1 MKKIFCFAAS
11 LLMLA
16 SCQTRNENPEQTTPS
31 PAYYSDWDRA
41 VRIDADMQNMYLNT
55 PRRIEKPIDM
65 YMSMALALKY
75 NYTRRMISYE
85 ESLLKAGNSSFT
97 QLQEILNKAGY
108 VNTNNSSQLS
118 PDLKVAWNVLD
129 LSTLYYQNSDPSFKA
144 NVAFE
149 QSRKVIHNILQE
161 TRLLYWKT
169 LTAQRLLPVID
180 EMSEYLTLEVDE
192 MNSSAKE
199 LAEQGQAP
207 SRETLI
213 KKRKY
218 MEAIKNLAA
227 LKRDLETAQT
237 RMAALMG
244 FHPSTEFKLVGAQYG
259 NFELPE
265 IRASIAQLEWL
276 AMSNRPELRV
286 HDLISTPEDKELVIS
301 KFHHDNES
309 KYKNT
314 PQNNKQWSKQGYE
327 IGMDVIENIKKET
340 PATLETLRR
349 QRMTSLILTQVYVS
363 WAQYMAAI
371 EDYQINMEI
380 ANTSENIAEDFTITN
395 GSQNEKSQLEAARA
409 IEDEV
414 KAFSSYVDVQDALGN
429 MYATIGLDAVPYY
442 MLGEKPSKIAL
453 YLRSS
458 MDKWGK
464 GEFLPDNRPYLMNI
478 PSKRPP
484 VDITTLSANNASR
497 TSTKKLS
504 DVVVETGEPIHIVVP
519 SDLFEGLGWKGEIKT
534 RAGLIDD
541 SRLPKWLKYNDKDM
555 TFTGKAMPKD
565 GGVYR
570 IKVYGTDEGNNVGY
584 GTFKLTVRE
593 VYVPSLRVRGLTEG
607 SKATVLKRCNGHQ
620 CNDAYIDQNEIGKE
634 VEKIPHR

>member
-16 SCQTRNENPEQTTPS
+16 SCQTRNENPEQTAQS

-97 QLQEILNKAGY
+97 QFQEILNNAGY
-108 VNTNNSSQLS
+108 INTNNSSQLS
-118 PDLKVAWNVLD
+118 PDLKIAWNVLD

-180 EMSEYLTLEVDE
+180 EMNEYLTLEVDE
-192 MNSSAKE
+192 MNSSSKE
-199 LAEQGQAP
+199 LAAKGQAP

-218 MEAIKNLAA
+218 MEAIKNLAS

-265 IRASIAQLEWL
+265 IRANIAQLEWL

-301 KFHHDNES
+301 QFHHNNEN

-340 PATLETLRR
+340 PATFETLRR

-363 WAQYMAAI
+363 WAQYQAAI

-380 ANTSENIAEDFTITN
+380 ANTSENIAEDFTITD
-395 GSQNEKSQLEAARA
+395 GAQNEKSQLEAARA

-429 MYATIGLDAVPYY
+429 LYATIGLDALPYY

-484 VDITTLSANNASR
+484 VDIETLVANGANR

-504 DVVVETGEPIHIVVP
+504 DVVVDTGEPINIVVP
-519 SDLFEGLGWKGEIKT
+519 ADLFDGLGWKGEIKT

-593 VYVPSLRVRGLTEG
+593 VYVPSLRVRGMTEG
-607 SKATVLKRCNGHQ
+607 RKATVLKRCHGQQ

>member
-16 SCQTRNENPEQTTPS
+16 SCQTRNENPEQTAQS

-97 QLQEILNKAGY
+97 QLQEILNNAGY
-108 VNTNNSSQLS
+108 INTNNSSQLS
-118 PDLKVAWNVLD
+118 PDLKIAWNVLD

-180 EMSEYLTLEVDE
+180 EMNEYLTLEVDE
-192 MNSSAKE
+192 MNSSSKE
-199 LAEQGQAP
+199 LAAKGQAP

-218 MEAIKNLAA
+218 MEAIKNLAS

-265 IRASIAQLEWL
+265 IRANIAQLEWL

-301 KFHHDNES
+301 QFHHNNEN

-340 PATLETLRR
+340 PATFETLRR

-363 WAQYMAAI
+363 WAQYQAAI

-380 ANTSENIAEDFTITN
+380 ANTSENIAEDFTITD
-395 GSQNEKSQLEAARA
+395 GAQNEKSQLEAARA

-429 MYATIGLDAVPYY
+429 LYATIGLDALPYY

-484 VDITTLSANNASR
+484 VDIETLAANGANR

-504 DVVVETGEPIHIVVP
+504 DVVVDTGEPINIVVP
-519 SDLFEGLGWKGEIKT
+519 ADLFEGLGWKGEIKT

-593 VYVPSLRVRGLTEG
+593 VYVPSLRVRGMTEG
-607 SKATVLKRCNGHQ
+607 RKATVLKRCHGQQ